1 MIIKSNEKETPKVM
15 PNILIVTGIFP
26 PDIGGPASYVPKI
39 TAELCK
45 QGWKATVITLS
56 DSLSHDDSCYPF
68 RVIRILR
75 PQSKMKRIP
84 QTVWTIAK
92 YAKTADVI
100 FANGLFLES
109 VIASKLKRK
118 PLVMKIVGD
127 WAWERSVNHGWTKDT
142 IDEFQ
147 KNRYP
152 RIIKD

>member
-1 MIIKSNEKETPKVM
+1 
-15 PNILIVTGIFP
+15 
-26 PDIGGPASYVPKI
+26 
-39 TAELCK
+39 
-45 QGWKATVITLS
+45 
-56 DSLSHDDSCYPF
+56 
-68 RVIRILR
+68 
-75 PQSKMKRIP
+75 MKRIP

-100 FANGLFLES
+100 FANGFFLES

-152 RIIKD
+152 RIIED